1 MASFTWDLHPV
12 PTVYPKIYREES
24 SLQTPTIPR
33 ISRIKSSIYGNKIP
47 IFQAKHS
54 FRISIFR

>member
-12 PTVYPKIYREES
+12 PTVYPKTYREES

-47 IFQAKHS
+47 IF
-54 FRISIFR
+54 